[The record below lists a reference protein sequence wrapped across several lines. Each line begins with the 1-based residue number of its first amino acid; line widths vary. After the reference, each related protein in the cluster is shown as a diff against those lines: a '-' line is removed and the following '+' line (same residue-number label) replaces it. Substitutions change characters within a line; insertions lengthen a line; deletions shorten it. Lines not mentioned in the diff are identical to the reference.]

1 MFSYKSHELNLFSND
16 DNHKFKIKDNKGN
29 ASGFGANQNCAY
41 ISYSDVAT
49 GNSSHPIV
57 IDALHYNFGGPVGV
71 AWKFSVVDIAM
82 SDEVA
87 RASGV
92 EAVLRSDV
100 DEHYTEMS
108 TAVYD
113 EAVRATNVELGI
125 NNALA
130 SEIST
135 RQTEIYNANA
145 AITAEASTSRAAEL
159 IHNNAIAQLN
169 LDVPAEAKLARS
181 AELKLTQ
188 NLAAEIKTRGDAGVA
203 EALVRADADS
213 KMAADIA
220 NLSSGSTAAI
230 QFEKSRAE
238 TEESKLQSQISS
250 LLANTDA
257 VALNSLAELVSDYSQ
272 NNTTIQARVT
282 YLEGVIA
289 ELVAKVL

>member
-1 MFSYKSHELNLFSND
+1 MSYKSHELNLFSND

-29 ASGFGANQNCAY
+29 ASGFNATQNCAF
-41 ISYSDVAT
+41 ISYSDVET

-71 AWKFSVVDIAM
+71 AWKFGIVDNAIAQEI
-82 SDEVA
+82 S

-92 EAVLRSDV
+92 EEVLRSDV
-100 DEHYTEMS
+100 DEHYTEMT

-113 EAVRATNVELGI
+113 ESVRATNVELGI

-188 NLAAEIKTRGDAGVA
+188 NLAIEVKTRGDADTA
-203 EALVRADADS
+203 EALVRADADN

-220 NLSSGSTAAI
+220 NLSSGSNAAI

-238 TEESKLQSQISS
+238 TEEGKLQSQISS

-257 VALNSLAELVSDYSQ
+257 VALNSLAELVADYSQ
-272 NNTTIQARVT
+272 NNTTLQSRVS